1 MYKITKET
9 LNVFLEYY
17 HYFHDGIIEK
27 VNYDIK
33 NDQIELIVRLIFKG
47 EIKLSL
53 DGKTYLKNE
62 TTIRLLFKKIV
73 EINIKEIFSW
83 DFISNA
89 FLKFI
94 KFKNQECVCFATNEN
109 NPDIYIVS
117 EFLEYEEI

>member
-83 DFISNA
+83 DFIGNA
-89 FLKFI
+89 FLKYL
-94 KFKNQECVCFATNEN
+94 KLNNNECICFATNEN